1 MQSSAKNLREPFP
14 MRQDINRPLDTIPT
28 HPIIGPDGKDK
39 FPGFEIRSVMPRLK
53 FDTINNS
60 RACYLMGSMFFYA
73 VAVVLSVSVPEAL
86 HTKWKESEVS
96 ISPSAL
102 FQTALET
109 ELDKTNRHLVY
120 WSTRALNAEKKLKM
134 IENLIAAKDK
144 DVKKFLLFE
153 SDS

>member
-1 MQSSAKNLREPFP
+1 
-14 MRQDINRPLDTIPT
+14 
-28 HPIIGPDGKDK
+28 
-39 FPGFEIRSVMPRLK
+39 
-53 FDTINNS
+53 
-60 RACYLMGSMFFYA
+60 MGSMFFYA

-86 HTKWKESEVS
+86 HTKWKESEVN

>member
-1 MQSSAKNLREPFP
+1 
-14 MRQDINRPLDTIPT
+14 
-28 HPIIGPDGKDK
+28 
-39 FPGFEIRSVMPRLK
+39 
-53 FDTINNS
+53 
-60 RACYLMGSMFFYA
+60 MGSMFFYA

-86 HTKWKESEVS
+86 HTKWKESDVS

-134 IENLIAAKDK
+134 IGSDLALLEKRKAEAIQNEDFEAAKALKAQTDK
-144 DVKKFLLFE
+144 LKSLVRNLDPHDPFKQVTERQPQGLVNHERDDHNRYQGKYLE
-153 SDS
+153 H

>member
-1 MQSSAKNLREPFP
+1 
-14 MRQDINRPLDTIPT
+14 
-28 HPIIGPDGKDK
+28 
-39 FPGFEIRSVMPRLK
+39 
-53 FDTINNS
+53 
-60 RACYLMGSMFFYA
+60 MGSMFFYA

-86 HTKWKESEVS
+86 HSKWKESDIN

-134 IENLIAAKDK
+134 IGSLVEAKDK

-153 SDS
+153 NNS